1 MLCHLVLQDPLQVDP
16 VCVACVRTS
25 IDLVGS
31 RVLPITNRQ
40 VDVERVST

>member
-1 MLCHLVLQDPLQVDP
+1 MLCHLVLQDPLQVDL
-16 VCVACVRTS
+16 VCMAWVRTS

-40 VDVERVST
+40 VDVKRVST